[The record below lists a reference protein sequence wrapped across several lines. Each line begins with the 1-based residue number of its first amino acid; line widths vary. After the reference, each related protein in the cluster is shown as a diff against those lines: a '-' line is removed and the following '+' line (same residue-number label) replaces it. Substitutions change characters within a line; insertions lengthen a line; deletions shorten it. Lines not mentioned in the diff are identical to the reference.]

1 MPVALIFLPL
11 RYFVFLR
18 ENVFY
23 CLFHYFSVIHASAF
37 SFLQPQDV
45 FMSSKRS
52 LFFWG
57 AVIAP
62 LTSPGTRIWP
72 VFLPLKEQAMY
83 GLAGQW
89 RQRLTLRIH
98 VRFKTAQ
105 GTALRVS
112 VLYAL
117 LLSLSWT
124 PIYVSISG
132 SVLHELNFHFPF
144 FLFVV
149 HSGSFP
155 QFIHLFNH

>member
-105 GTALRVS
+105 GTALRVVS
-112 VLYAL
+112 FTLSCCLCLELLYMSAFL
-117 LLSLSWT
+117 DLSSMSLTFISLSF
-124 PIYVSISG
+124 S
-132 SVLHELNFHFPF
+132 L
-144 FLFVV
+144 
-149 HSGSFP
+149 
-155 QFIHLFNH
+155 